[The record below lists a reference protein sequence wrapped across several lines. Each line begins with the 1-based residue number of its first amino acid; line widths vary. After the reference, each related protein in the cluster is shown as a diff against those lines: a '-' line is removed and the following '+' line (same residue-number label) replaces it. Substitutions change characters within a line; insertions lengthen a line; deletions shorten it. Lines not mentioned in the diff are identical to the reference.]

1 MSFLQLCRCSTIVYI
16 VLAVLIF
23 LPSCRSNQV
32 PEPVKKELLI
42 YCGISMVAPVRVIA
56 DHIEQQENCI
66 IKIIINGSGR
76 LYRSIVVNQ
85 QGDLYLPGSESYMDK
100 SVTNELVSETAPVGF
115 NRAAFIVAK
124 GNPLHISSDLQN
136 ILNPEYRV
144 VLGAPDSGSIG
155 KETES
160 LLNKINIYERA
171 LSKAL
176 YLTSDSKGLSEAIIN
191 NRADLVI
198 NWQATTVWSANKN
211 KMEAIL
217 LRDDLSPPRKLFLGL
232 LRFSRHPEIARKY
245 MEYAASPSGQ
255 QAFSDYGF
263 GEIK

>member
-1 MSFLQLCRCSTIVYI
+1 MSFMQLCKRPTIVYI
-16 VLAVLIF
+16 VLSIFIF
-23 LPSCRSNQV
+23 LPSCMSNQA

-42 YCGISMVAPVRVIA
+42 YCGSSMFAPVRAIA
-56 DHIEQQENCI
+56 DQIEQQEHCI
-66 IKIIINGSGR
+66 IKIIVNGSGR

-85 QGDLYLPGSESYMDK
+85 QGDLYLPGSESYMIK
-100 SVTNELVSETAPVGF
+100 SVKNKLVNETALVGF

-124 GNPLHISSDLQN
+124 GNPLRIPADLRS

-191 NRADLVI
+191 NRADLVV
-198 NWQATTVWSANKN
+198 NWRATTLWPTNKN
-211 KMEAIL
+211 KMESIL
-217 LRDDLSPPRKLFLGL
+217 LRDDLSPPHKLFLGL
-232 LRFSRHPEIARKY
+232 LRFSRYPEIARKY

-255 QAFSDYGF
+255 QVFSDYGF
-263 GEIK
+263 GEKK